1 MRGWITA
8 LATIGVVLLIAS
20 LGFSELAAA
29 TSQVTRTPSYLL
41 MFVSLVALIM
51 LVVTDQRPEL

>member
-1 MRGWITA
+1 MRRLMAA
-8 LATIGVVLLIAS
+8 LAAIGVVLLIAS
-20 LGFSELAAA
+20 FGFSELAAA
-29 TSQVTRTPSYLL
+29 TTQVTRTPSYVV